1 MLYHFSEEK
10 DISIFKPRTS
20 KTSVKPVVWA
30 IDGEHALHY
39 YFPRNCPRVIYWKTE
54 HTNEQDLARFFPES
68 SVDKI
73 MVVASGWLEQIRE
86 MKLYKYTFEE
96 ASFELFDANA
106 GYYVSSEDIIPVRV
120 EPVGDLL
127 GKLIDENI
135 ELRFTPN
142 LLPIRNR
149 VASSSLGFSIIRFN
163 YEKTK

>member
-10 DISIFKPRTS
+10 DISIFKPRTP

-30 IDGEHALHY
+30 VDSEHALHY

-54 HTNEQDLARFFPES
+54 HTTQQDLASCFSGS
-68 SVDKI
+68 SADKI
-73 MVVASGWLEQIRE
+73 IVVESGWLEQIRE
-86 MKLYKYTFEE
+86 TKLYKYTFEE

-106 GYYVSSEDIIPVRV
+106 GYYVSPEEVIPVCV
-120 EPVGDLL
+120 EPIDDLL
-127 GKLIDENI
+127 GKLVDENI
-135 ELRFTPN
+135 ELRFTPS

-163 YEKTK
+163 NAKIE

>member
-30 IDGEHALHY
+30 IDSEHALHY
-39 YFPRNCPRVIYWKTE
+39 YFPRNCPRVIYWKTKQ
-54 HTNEQDLARFFPES
+54 TNEQDLASFFLES
-68 SVDKI
+68 SVHKI
-73 MVVASGWLEQIRE
+73 IVVETGWLKQIRE
-86 MKLYKYTFEE
+86 TTLYKYTFEKD
-96 ASFELFDANA
+96 SFELFDENA
-106 GYYVSSEDIIPVRV
+106 GYYVSEEEIIPIRV

-127 GKLIDENI
+127 GKLVDEKI

-149 VASSSLGFSIIRFN
+149 VATSSLGFSIIRFS
-163 YEKTK
+163 YAKLD